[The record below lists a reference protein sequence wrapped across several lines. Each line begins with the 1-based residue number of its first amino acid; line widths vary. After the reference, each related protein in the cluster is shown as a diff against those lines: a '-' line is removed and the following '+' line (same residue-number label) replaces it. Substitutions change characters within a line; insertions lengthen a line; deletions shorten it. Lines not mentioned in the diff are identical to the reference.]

1 MDILLL
7 MSGVVYGREL
17 ELVESITAEI
27 ILTYFVKG
35 IKGLGQMQ
43 RKTFSKSHS
52 QPHTKEHLNP
62 STQHTQ
68 RTHTHI
74 VSTMSKAGGLE
85 IPTLDEWAK
94 QRLTAVVTAKTQQ
107 SYDKAFDAFISQNVR
122 ITFNGKSLTRDEY
135 KRRIRS
141 EETFQLSSSADIRN
155 IVEAGE
161 FDTPDLQV
169 SDLY

>member
-7 MSGVVYGREL
+7 LSGVVYRREL
-17 ELVESITAEI
+17 ELLESMTSEI
-27 ILTYFVKG
+27 VLTYFVKG
-35 IKGLGQMQ
+35 IKGLGQTQ
-43 RKTFSKSHS
+43 RTFSKSHS
-52 QPHTKEHLNP
+52 QPHTKEHLDLN
-62 STQHTQ
+62 TQHTQ

-155 IVEAGE
+155 IVEAGK

>member
-1 MDILLL
+1 
-7 MSGVVYGREL
+7 
-17 ELVESITAEI
+17 
-27 ILTYFVKG
+27 
-35 IKGLGQMQ
+35 
-43 RKTFSKSHS
+43 
-52 QPHTKEHLNP
+52 
-62 STQHTQ
+62 
-68 RTHTHI
+68 
-74 VSTMSKAGGLE
+74 MSKAGGVE

-155 IVEAGE
+155 IVEAGK